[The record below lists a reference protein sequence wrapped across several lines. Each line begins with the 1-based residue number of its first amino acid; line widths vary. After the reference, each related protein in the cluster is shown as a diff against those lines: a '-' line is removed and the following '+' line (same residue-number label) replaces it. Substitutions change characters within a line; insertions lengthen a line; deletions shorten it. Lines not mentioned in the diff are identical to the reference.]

1 MKSMSMGGNGGG
13 LPTQQKILMASLLL
27 LVKRGTSKEV
37 TVGKLVQTY
46 AKVRNNILF
55 FVSNNATYVCQF
67 FHLSM
72 VLSNKLTILY
82 FLFSASFQTV

>member
-1 MKSMSMGGNGGG
+1 MSMGGNGGG

-46 AKVRNNILF
+46 AKVCNF
-55 FVSNNATYVCQF
+55 FS
-67 FHLSM
+67 
-72 VLSNKLTILY
+72 
-82 FLFSASFQTV
+82 